1 MPKFEISFCYDDP
14 WAGVV
19 DESTIFT
26 GDYEAM
32 ERYCEGLKSMDCY
45 NIFAAEI
52 YDEDED

>member
-1 MPKFEISFCYDDP
+1 MPKFEITYCYDDP

-19 DESTIFT
+19 EESTIFT

-52 YDEDED
+52 YSED